1 MREAIDAGWSI
12 VEFFVTGDYDFGFA
26 HDSSWYVLDER
37 TFVSVAD
44 VSTPQGVMAVVS
56 MSAPFL
62 ETPLE
67 DGWLLV
73 ADSISDPGNL
83 GTIIRSAEAAGASRV
98 VLVDETVDPFSPKV
112 VRSSAGAMFHIPVGE
127 SSFARLKADRYRLL
141 GLTSHTSVSG
151 SATTSIYDVSVD
163 GRIAVVVG
171 SEASG
176 ISADAPIDDW
186 ITIPHVGRAESLNAA
201 MAATVMCMHVARTR
215 SQSVRRREGDV
226 H

>member
-12 VEFFVTGDYDFGFA
+12 VEFFVTGDDHFGFA